1 MAQTLGEVIK
11 EYREEHSNMSLR
23 EFAKRCGLSHAY
35 IDKLENGFDPVTG
48 KPVSP
53 TLTTV
58 IAIAK
63 ALGITNEELMKKI
76 GYVKESDSQDP
87 QSKTKEEIEIEEK
100 WDKLGKKII
109 RRSGKKMTLEDKRRI
124 LRIIEAA
131 IPADDD
137 DE

>member
-1 MAQTLGEVIK
+1 MAQKLGEIIK
-11 EYREEHSNMSLR
+11 RYRETHDNMSLR

-35 IDKLENGFDPVTG
+35 IDKLENGYDPVTG

-58 IAIAK
+58 TAIAN
-63 ALGITNEELMKKI
+63 ALGITNEELMEEI
-76 GYVKESDSQDP
+76 GYVKDVDNTDAQDP
-87 QSKTKEEIEIEEK
+87 LEK
-100 WDKLGKKII
+100 ARGVL

-137 DE
+137 EE